1 MQEGGSLAHM
11 RDYSL
16 RSDLHA
22 RSFDI
27 FCTANFLN
35 FMPWT
40 ASIEHILAKGTKRI
54 EEYDDEL
61 ISYLIAELRRTNFQV
76 VSPEDRA
83 SRSAIVVV
91 TAHERQ
97 VNRAAAV
104 LADSGVDIAV
114 REGNLRFSPHF
125 YNSRWDI
132 DRAIDAL
139 FKVQR

>member
-1 MQEGGSLAHM
+1 M

-16 RSDLHA
+16 RSDLHS
-22 RSFDI
+22 RNFDV
-27 FCTANFLN
+27 FCPANFLN

-40 ASIEHILAKGTKRI
+40 ASIEYILQKGTERI
-54 EEYDDEL
+54 REYNDKL
-61 ISYLIAELRRTNFQV
+61 IAHLIAELRGTNFKI
-76 VSPEDRA
+76 VSPEDHA

-91 TAHERQ
+91 TAPERQ
-97 VNRAAAV
+97 VNRAAAA

-125 YNSRWDI
+125 YNSRCDI

-139 FKVQR
+139 FRVQR

>member
-1 MQEGGSLAHM
+1 
-11 RDYSL
+11 
-16 RSDLHA
+16 
-22 RSFDI
+22 
-27 FCTANFLN
+27 
-35 FMPWT
+35 MPWT